1 MGHWVTLDDDQHV
14 YISDGGKVLATRSA
28 ISSAGGGKQ
37 RGKALAARS
46 KAAIGKA
53 TGRSKLSEQALKGRG
68 LILRRKSKEAMEKAA
83 GRAHSQEEDR
93 RFQERKAETRKQFD
107 KGLREQDTKKPEPVA
122 RAKPSGEQAWLE
134 RRAAA
139 KAARQSPATT
149 RAIEHAKAAGPSL
162 REQADK
168 ARAAKGD
175 REARTA
181 AILAKAKK
189 FHRKTMSTA
198 YQSREAANRA
208 QPRLERLANR
218 TAGVAQANK
227 EERIK
232 QQKARWSSY

>member
-1 MGHWVTLDDDQHV
+1 MGHWVT
-14 YISDGGKVLATRSA
+14 ISESDGGKVLATRGA
-28 ISSAGGGKQ
+28 IGSAGGGKE
-37 RGKALAARS
+37 RGKALAAKS

-53 TGRSKLSEQALKGRG
+53 
-68 LILRRKSKEAMEKAA
+68 
-83 GRAHSQEEDR
+83 
-93 RFQERKAETRKQFD
+93 
-107 KGLREQDTKKPEPVA
+107 
-122 RAKPSGEQAWLE
+122 
-134 RRAAA
+134 AA
-139 KAARQSPATT
+139 KST

-232 QQKARWSSY
+232 QQKARWGSY